1 MPVLFAGAGSCVPV
15 SGTSPSGAYGRLLVW
30 WTKRLSCLARFPHT
44 SVNLGSVHVC
54 NAETALKFAFLIITI
69 IIRHHHHA
77 SISGTPV
84 ASANP
89 ETGSPLRNLDLFYIM
104 MLEARERCLPQS

>member
-69 IIRHHHHA
+69 QASSGIIIMHQFR
-77 SISGTPV
+77 
-84 ASANP
+84 
-89 ETGSPLRNLDLFYIM
+89 EPL
-104 MLEARERCLPQS
+104 LPQQILKPGVL